1 MKKSELKQLIKS
13 VLNETISEEARMSA
27 SELDS
32 ILRHA
37 NELKEHGLVTD
48 ESNLED
54 WVKAKL
60 TIANQNLISVFNYL
74 NHEAGNSEENEESGD
89 LDEESKTKS
98 TQNSINPKGK
108 GASGKK
114 AKDNYTQIGV
124 YTTNTNAAQYLSRV
138 RPLVGPRKVSKL
150 PKKK

>member
-74 NHEAGNSEENEESGD
+74 NHEAGNSEENEEDIS
-89 LDEESKTKS
+89 EEEKTK
-98 TQNSINPKGK
+98 TGRLTENDQELNNIL
-108 GASGKK
+108 
-114 AKDNYTQIGV
+114 
-124 YTTNTNAAQYLSRV
+124 NTIEENM
-138 RPLVGPRKVSKL
+138 KII
-150 PKKK
+150 